1 MRDFKENLKK
11 LKVILMF
18 KYTIKTQN
26 IQTFSYYPAGS
37 RFGKV
42 QDKIIFYFAI
52 LCFCLITHNLGIDY
66 YKNKIIQ
73 KKGLPIYIT
82 HEQAPMV
89 YRYAENISVVQMRK

>member
-1 MRDFKENLKK
+1 MKDFKENLKK

-26 IQTFSYYPAGS
+26 IQTFSYYLAGS

-52 LCFCLITHNLGIDY
+52 PLF
-66 YKNKIIQ
+66 
-73 KKGLPIYIT
+73 LP
-82 HEQAPMV
+82 
-89 YRYAENISVVQMRK
+89 NNS